1 MLKNTKCVKK
11 GKVHS
16 FPWALPRLNTQ
27 SNFMHDQSVQKYPKS
42 SRLNAADFPVASQLN
57 NAEEQPIILPSRM
70 ATQIEPIH
78 SQHCGLG
85 HDDGPIASSS
95 RYTFSDLTDFM
106 YASSHP
112 SIISLPTYS
121 GSKNCLHVCMFYIS
135 CD

>member
-27 SNFMHDQSVQKYPKS
+27 SNFMYKYSKS
-42 SRLNAADFPVASQLN
+42 SRLNTADFPVASQLN
-57 NAEEQPIILPSRM
+57 NAEEQPVIMLSRM
-70 ATQIEPIH
+70 ATQMEPIH

-112 SIISLPTYS
+112 SIISLPT
-121 GSKNCLHVCMFYIS
+121 
-135 CD
+135 